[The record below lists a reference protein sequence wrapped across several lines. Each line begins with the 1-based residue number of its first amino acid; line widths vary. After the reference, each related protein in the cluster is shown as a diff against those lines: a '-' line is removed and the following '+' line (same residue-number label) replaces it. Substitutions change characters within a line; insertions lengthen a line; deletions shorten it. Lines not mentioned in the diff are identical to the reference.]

1 MSDTP
6 QFDHAQLNVA
16 LEQRAAGRDYHEYFI
31 PGSIKLL
38 LATASKTKLDEL
50 VIGNERLFKYR
61 FGFNAAPPVRP
72 QLIAFQNQYNLLDDE
87 IRWLKR
93 AGHLRV
99 TRHELVVDTSR
110 LMPIYGWFQITL
122 ISLVFAAAILQ
133 IAGVEHA
140 PAWKRD
146 LVQVCLGLTWFCIGG
161 LLLKMFITPWR
172 TLKQTGLVD
181 SWQRTNTIS
190 WHLGRSQKNA

>member
-1 MSDTP
+1 MDDIP
-6 QFDHAQLNVA
+6 EIDRAQLNIA
-16 LEQRAAGRDYHEYFI
+16 LEQRVAGRDYFEFFT

-50 VIGNERLFKYR
+50 AIGNERLFKYR
-61 FGFNAAPPVRP
+61 FGFNATPRVRP
-72 QLIAFQNQYNLLDDE
+72 QLIAFQNQYDLLDDE

-122 ISLVFAAAILQ
+122 VSLVFAAAILQ
-133 IAGVEHA
+133 MAGAEHA

-146 LVQVCLGLTWFCIGG
+146 IIQMCLGLTWFCVGG
-161 LLLKMFITPWR
+161 LLMKMFVAPWR
-172 TLKQTGLVD
+172 TLKQTGIVD
-181 SWQRTNTIS
+181 
-190 WHLGRSQKNA
+190 GREIPRG

>member
-6 QFDHAQLNVA
+6 QFDPAQLNVA

-38 LATASKTKLDEL
+38 LATASKTKLDEMAT
-50 VIGNERLFKYR
+50 GNERLFAYR
-61 FGFNAAPPVRP
+61 FGFKATSTVRP
-72 QLIAFQNQYNLLDDE
+72 LVIDFQNKYDLLDDE

-99 TRHELVVDTSR
+99 TRQELIIDTSR
-110 LMPIYGWFQITL
+110 LMPMYGWFQVTL
-122 ISLVFAAAILQ
+122 VSLVFAAAILQ
-133 IAGVEHA
+133 MAGVEHA

-146 LVQVCLGLTWFCIGG
+146 LVQVGLGLTWFCVGG
-161 LLLKMFITPWR
+161 LLIKMFVAPWR
-172 TLKQTGLVD
+172 TLKQTGVVD
-181 SWQRTNTIS
+181 
-190 WHLGRSQKNA
+190 A

>member
-6 QFDHAQLNVA
+6 HFDSAQLNLA

-50 VIGNERLFKYR
+50 AKGNERLFKYR
-61 FGFNAAPPVRP
+61 FGFNATSTVRP
-72 QLIAFQNQYNLLDDE
+72 QIIEFQTKYDLLDDE

-99 TRHELVVDTSR
+99 TRQELIIDTSR
-110 LMPIYGWFQITL
+110 LMPMYGWFQVTL
-122 ISLVFAAAILQ
+122 VSLVFAAAILQ
-133 IAGVEHA
+133 LAGVETA
-140 PAWKRD
+140 IPWKRD
-146 LVQVCLGLTWFCIGG
+146 LTQIGLGAIWFCIAGI
-161 LLLKMFITPWR
+161 LIKMFVNPWR
-172 TLKQTGLVD
+172 TLKQAGAL
-181 SWQRTNTIS
+181 
-190 WHLGRSQKNA
+190 NATAKPS

>member
-6 QFDHAQLNVA
+6 HFDSAQLNLA

-38 LATASKTKLDEL
+38 LATASKDKLDEMA
-50 VIGNERLFKYR
+50 IGNPNMFRYR
-61 FGFNAAPPVRP
+61 FGFTATTSVRP
-72 QLIAFQNQYNLLDDE
+72 KVIDFQTKYDLLDDE

-99 TRHELVVDTSR
+99 TRQELIIDTSR
-110 LMPIYGWFQITL
+110 LMPIYGWFQVTL

-133 IAGVEHA
+133 LAGLEA
-140 PAWKRD
+140 AIPWKRD
-146 LVQVCLGLTWFCIGG
+146 LTLIGLGAIWFCIAGVFI
-161 LLLKMFITPWR
+161 KMFVNPWR
-172 TLKQTGLVD
+172 TLKQAGALKAMAK
-181 SWQRTNTIS
+181 SS
-190 WHLGRSQKNA
+190 